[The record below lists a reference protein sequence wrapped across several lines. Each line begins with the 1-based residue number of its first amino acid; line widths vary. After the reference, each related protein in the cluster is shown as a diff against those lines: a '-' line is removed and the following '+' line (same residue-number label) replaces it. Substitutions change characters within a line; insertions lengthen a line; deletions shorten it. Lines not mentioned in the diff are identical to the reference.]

1 MTFSQ
6 TFDVGYPNHPWAV
19 VDTNQREWYDPFL
32 RDIYY
37 RQSVYNRFVS
47 QQFAL
52 AGPGSPIATQMTIT
66 SLLPPHPNFDP
77 IQLRQQWMPSSSVD
91 TFARTLTFER
101 YGAKMA
107 LHEYDDLITYWKK
120 DGRAGLRY
128 IINNGLGY
136 MMTRIMDTL
145 ARNAFLTGALGGGYN
160 LVGSG
165 SGDFSDLTSSEVITT
180 KLLDSIHLGMQYR
193 DVPYATNIS
202 GVPGNLICI
211 TTPGVFYDLQ
221 QEASETGNAN
231 AFLDIKRYQQG
242 TQIINKEVGT
252 YHHIR
257 FVVTPDAM
265 LWNCGPIEYQ
275 APIKAAVTSG
285 DGSPDPSLTT
295 VDGVKKVGQI
305 TGSGTIKRYIQLG
318 TGDAAHFSVNDMVSI
333 HTDRTSTFGVTN
345 GADFRDGTLSVRRV
359 VAVDEVNDRISLH
372 QPILVDMNTDLSNGV
387 YGYVTKGQHV
397 HTAIFIGGTDG
408 VVQGIGRPPRIHTP
422 GPVDDFESMYRIA
435 FDAYMKYQMF
445 EPEVFEV
452 WYGAGSW
459 KVKGQLHEAG

>member
-1 MTFSQ
+1 MAFSQ
-6 TFDVGYPNHPWAV
+6 TVDVGYPNHPWAG

-37 RQSVYNRFVS
+37 RQSVYNRFVT

-52 AGPGSPIATQMTIT
+52 AGAGSPATTQMTVT

-77 IQLRQQWMPSSSVD
+77 IALRQLWMPSSQIN

-107 LHEYDDLITYWKK
+107 MDKYSDMITYWKQNE
-120 DGRAGLRY
+120 RAGLRR
-128 IINNGLGY
+128 IIDNGLGF

-145 ARNAFLTGALGGGYN
+145 ARNAFLEGALGGGYN

-165 SGDFSDLTSSEVITT
+165 SGDFADLTASEVITT
-180 KLLDSIHLGMQYR
+180 KLLDSIHLGMQFR
-193 DVPYATNIS
+193 DVPYASNIS
-202 GVPGNLICI
+202 GVPGNLVCI
-211 TTPGVFYDLQ
+211 TTPGVFFDLQ
-221 QEASETGNAN
+221 QEATETGNGN
-231 AFLDIKRYQQG
+231 AFIDIKKYQQG
-242 TQIINKEVGT
+242 QSIINKEVGT
-252 YHHIR
+252 YHHVR

-265 LWNCGPIEYQ
+265 LWNCGPVEHQ
-275 APIKAAVTSG
+275 ALIKAAVTAG
-285 DGSPDPSLTT
+285 DGSPDPSTT
-295 VDGVKKVGQI
+295 SVDGVKKVGQI
-305 TGSGTIKRYIQLG
+305 TGSGTIKRYIQLD

-333 HTDRTSTFGVTN
+333 HTDRTSDFGVTN
-345 GADFRDGTLSVRRV
+345 GADFRDGTLHVRRV
-359 VAVDEVNDRISLH
+359 VAVDTENDRISLH
-372 QPILVDMNTDLSNGV
+372 QPIMIDFDTDLGSGV

-397 HTAIFIGGTDG
+397 HTAIYIGGTDG
-408 VVQGIGRPPRIHTP
+408 VVQAIGQPPRIITP
-422 GPVDDFESMYRIA
+422 KPFDDFESMYRVS
-435 FDAYMKYQMF
+435 FDAFMKYQMF